1 MWVFCIDYSSAFF
14 LVSICEQRN
23 RKVLPSTSAVYTKQ
37 KDLIWHE
44 LSIDRKINQKIRP
57 WFVLFLLV
65 LLTPYGNNNT
75 KFYPTRKCMYGIVGI
90 DLRNIGRM
98 WRELSISAD
107 YEYEYTQLVTVTV
120 VIFLCQDHLTFII
133 IVIMRFHN

>member
-1 MWVFCIDYSSAFF
+1 
-14 LVSICEQRN
+14 
-23 RKVLPSTSAVYTKQ
+23 
-37 KDLIWHE
+37 
-44 LSIDRKINQKIRP
+44 
-57 WFVLFLLV
+57 
-65 LLTPYGNNNT
+65 
-75 KFYPTRKCMYGIVGI
+75 MYGIVGI